1 MQLSNI
7 YDVSKTKL
15 HGKMNSINTP
25 IFKVFY
31 VKTVWGHARARAHR
45 SRGHHYKTGE
55 RKRKRNKG
63 GKGGRGAGEGE
74 GEKLTK

>member
-25 IFKVFY
+25 IFRVFY
-31 VKTVWGHARARAHR
+31 VKAVWGHARAELIEAEDTIIKQAKEK
-45 SRGHHYKTGE
+45 KT
-55 RKRKRNKG
+55 KV
-63 GKGGRGAGEGE
+63 GRVVGLGGE

>member
-25 IFKVFY
+25 IFSFFY
-31 VKTVWGHARARAHR
+31 VKAVWGHARAELIEAEDTIIK
-45 SRGHHYKTGE
+45 RGKEKKTKVG
-55 RKRKRNKG
+55 RVV
-63 GKGGRGAGEGE
+63 GRGGE

>member
-15 HGKMNSINTP
+15 YGKMNSINTP
-25 IFKVFY
+25 IIRVFY
-31 VKTVWGHARARAHR
+31 VKTVWGHARAELIEAEDTIIK
-45 SRGHHYKTGE
+45 RGKEKKKVGRVVE
-55 RKRKRNKG
+55 RG
-63 GKGGRGAGEGE
+63 GE

>member
-25 IFKVFY
+25 IFRFFY
-31 VKTVWGHARARAHR
+31 VKAVSGHARAELIEAEDTIIK
-45 SRGHHYKTGE
+45 RGKE
-55 RKRKRNKG
+55 KKNKG
-63 GKGGRGAGEGE
+63 GKGRGAGRGGGE
-74 GEKLTK
+74 AN

>member
-15 HGKMNSINTP
+15 YGKMNSINTP
-25 IFKVFY
+25 IFKFFY
-31 VKTVWGHARARAHR
+31 VKAVWGHARAELIEAEDTIIKQ
-45 SRGHHYKTGE
+45 GEEKKTKVG
-55 RKRKRNKG
+55 RVV
-63 GKGGRGAGEGE
+63 GRGGE

>member
-31 VKTVWGHARARAHR
+31 VKTVWGHARAELIEAEDTIIKR
-45 SRGHHYKTGE
+45 GE
-55 RKRKRNKG
+55 RKRKKTKAGRSW
-63 GKGGRGAGEGE
+63 GGRGGGGGEAN
-74 GEKLTK
+74 

>member
-25 IFKVFY
+25 IFSIFY
-31 VKTVWGHARARAHR
+31 VKAVWGHARAELIEAEDTIIK
-45 SRGHHYKTGE
+45 RGKEKKTKMG
-55 RKRKRNKG
+55 RVV
-63 GKGGRGAGEGE
+63 GRGGE

>member
-25 IFKVFY
+25 IFRFFY
-31 VKTVWGHARARAHR
+31 VKAVWGHARAELIEAEDTIIK
-45 SRGHHYKTGE
+45 RGKEKKTKVG
-55 RKRKRNKG
+55 RVV
-63 GKGGRGAGEGE
+63 GRGGE

>member
-25 IFKVFY
+25 IFRVFY
-31 VKTVWGHARARAHR
+31 VKAVWEHARAELIEAEDTIIK
-45 SRGHHYKTGE
+45 RGKEKKQRWEGSWGGE
-55 RKRKRNKG
+55 
-63 GKGGRGAGEGE
+63 GRGRS
-74 GEKLTK
+74 

>member
-25 IFKVFY
+25 IFRVFY
-31 VKTVWGHARARAHR
+31 VKTVWGHARAELIEAEDTIIK
-45 SRGHHYKTGE
+45 RGKEKEKKKQRWEGSWGGE
-55 RKRKRNKG
+55 
-63 GKGGRGAGEGE
+63 GRGRS
-74 GEKLTK
+74 

>member
-25 IFKVFY
+25 IFRVFY
-31 VKTVWGHARARAHR
+31 VKTVWGHARAELIEAEDTIIK
-45 SRGHHYKTGE
+45 RGKEKEKKTKAG
-55 RKRKRNKG
+55 RVV
-63 GKGGRGAGEGE
+63 GRGGE

>member
-31 VKTVWGHARARAHR
+31 VKTVWGHARAELIEAEDTIIK
-45 SRGHHYKTGE
+45 RGKEKEKKQRREGSWGGE
-55 RKRKRNKG
+55 
-63 GKGGRGAGEGE
+63 GRGRS
-74 GEKLTK
+74 